1 MLLVVETA
9 AERLGGKQR
18 IEEEFPG
25 TMPRFAAKS
34 SGNGIETVGLST
46 YP

>member
-1 MLLVVETA
+1 MVGTA
-9 AERLGGKQR
+9 AERLAGTQR
-18 IEEEFPG
+18 LEEDSPG
-25 TMPRFAAKS
+25 TMLRSAAKS